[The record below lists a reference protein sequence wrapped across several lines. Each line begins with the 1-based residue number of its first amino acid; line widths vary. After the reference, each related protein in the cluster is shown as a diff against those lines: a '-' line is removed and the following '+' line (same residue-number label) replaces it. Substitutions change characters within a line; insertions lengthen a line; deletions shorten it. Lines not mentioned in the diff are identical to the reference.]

1 MKDFTLGFSGCPN
14 DAFIFYALVNNK
26 VNFDL
31 HFKYLVADVEEL
43 NKRVILKDLDV
54 SKVSFHLFGYVSD
67 EYVILPSGSAL
78 GKGCGPLLISKKQYP
93 LEELSKK
100 VIAIPGKWT
109 TAHLLL
115 KLLLPSLEH
124 TQIMY
129 FNEIP
134 DAVASGKVDA
144 GVIIHESRFTY
155 REKGLVCIADLGK
168 WWEDTTGSVIPL
180 GGIIAKRDLGTDILT
195 KISNAIKESTIYAFS
210 HKSQCMPFIK
220 RYAQELEDNVIKK
233 HIDLYVND
241 FTIDLGKEGKKALTL
256 LYDIGYEKG
265 IFPKKIKDDFI
276 FSPFIQ

>member
-1 MKDFTLGFSGCPN
+1 MKDFILGFSGCPN
-14 DAFIFYALVNNK
+14 DTFIFYALINNK
-26 VNFDL
+26 IDFDL
-31 HFKYLVADVEEL
+31 NFKYLVADVEEL

-54 SKVSFHLFGYVSD
+54 SKVSFHLFGYMSD

-78 GKGCGPLLISKKQYP
+78 GRGCGPLLISKKQYS

-115 KLLLPSLEH
+115 KLLLPDLEQ

-155 REKGLVCIADLGK
+155 QKKGLVCISDLGK

-180 GGIIAKRDLGTDILT
+180 GGIIAKRDLGTEILT
-195 KISNAIKESTIYAFS
+195 KISNAIKESIVYAFS
-210 HKSQCMPFIK
+210 HKAECMPFIK
-220 RYAQELEDNVIKK
+220 RYAQELDDEVIKK

-241 FTIDLGKEGKKALTL
+241 FTIDLGEEGKKALTM
-256 LYDIGYEKG
+256 LYNIGHEKG
-265 IFPKKIKDDFI
+265 IFPKKIANDFV
-276 FSPFIQ
+276 FSPFVQ